1 MTEAKGVVYWVSVRI
16 SDIYS
21 RFPTGT
27 NSVSVVWCSMAP
39 NSYRHFKRKTAYSF
53 R

>member
-27 NSVSVVWCSMAP
+27 NSVSVVWCGPIGILREKLHTHSVD
-39 NSYRHFKRKTAYSF
+39 
-53 R
+53 